1 VSPARAADGASAAHV
16 RAIEPRGIEP
26 GEAIPWRRLV
36 VLGAIALALGLA
48 ALWTIPSRLA
58 PPPIRTEQP
67 LVAIDPAA
75 VRELDLESGNL
86 EARIV
91 RDGTGWRAT
100 GPALGGGQT
109 IAGGP
114 VDDFLDAVRSVPRLT
129 QFVESDLVPFGLA
142 PPLGKVTIRA
152 DGREATIAVG
162 DRNPALTALYVQ
174 LLPDPAVVL
183 VGSVVYWEF
192 DKLVGSVRREAERAD
207 EGAEAAVAR

>member
-1 VSPARAADGASAAHV
+1 MSPARAADGASAG
-16 RAIEPRGIEP
+16 AIEPRGIEP

-36 VLGAIALALGLA
+36 VLGTIALALGLA

-58 PPPIRTEQP
+58 PPPTRTEKP

-75 VRELDLESGNL
+75 VRELDLESGKL

-100 GPALGGGQT
+100 GPAFGGGQT

-114 VDDFLDAVRSVPRLT
+114 ADDFLDVVRSVPRLT
-129 QFVESDLVPFGLA
+129 QFVESDLAPFGLA

-152 DGREATIAVG
+152 DGRETAIAIG

-174 LLPDPAVVL
+174 LLPAPDVVL

-192 DKLVGSVRREAERAD
+192 EKLVGSVRREAERAD